1 MISNEMQKT
10 LMGMT
15 VGELTELQK
24 FCSDLKVMK
33 NKTGLEVGQR
43 VYVVQKTKKR
53 LGTVTKINKTKAIV
67 EMVVN
72 PISGATAPYGVPFAM
87 LEAA

>member
-33 NKTGLEVGQR
+33 NKGDLSVGQR
-43 VYVVQKTKKR
+43 VYVVQKTKKDSR
-53 LGTVTKINKTKAIV
+53 HYQKN
-67 EMVVN
+67 
-72 PISGATAPYGVPFAM
+72 
-87 LEAA
+87 